1 MTAAQVTWPEVSIPI
16 VGMLFIGS
24 IVVVMIWQTFAT
36 WRARMSVMREEAYQ
50 RLADEAIQ
58 AQRRTAEELTKAVAE
73 LTELR
78 KRTSEMERQV
88 AHLNPH

>member
-1 MTAAQVTWPEVSIPI
+1 MTVAQVTWPEVSIPI
-16 VGMLFIGS
+16 VGMIFVGS

-50 RLADEAIQ
+50 RLADEATQ
-58 AQRRTAEELTKAVAE
+58 AQRKTAEELTKAVAE

-78 KRTSEMERQV
+78 NRASELERLMKEV
-88 AHLNPH
+88 D